1 MRAELSKLERP
12 GSWEPHAHP
21 ACGPPPRPTKGFHVN
36 AIRGALAMVLFAGAN
51 LASGQQLVG
60 VVEDPC
66 ALLSPVPAEVEAY
79 RNKVAEAKA
88 KQTSRPALTPSYLAT
103 HTEWVNR
110 RLLQDFNGLCRYR
123 DENVKLEPA
132 TEKRV
137 VFFGDSITEL
147 WEPADPAFF
156 ANDRLNRGISGQTT
170 AQMLGR
176 FQHDVVALRPRVVH
190 IMAGTNDIAGNT
202 GPTTLPWIQANLRSM
217 VELAKAHRI
226 SVVLAAVPPAAQFN
240 WRPSVQPAGQIRAL
254 NAWIKAYAESEKL
267 VFVDYGMVLDD
278 GRQGIKAELSAD
290 GVHPN
295 PTAYERMRPLAESA
309 VNKASAR

>member
-1 MRAELSKLERP
+1 MKPS
-12 GSWEPHAHP
+12 
-21 ACGPPPRPTKGFHVN
+21 
-36 AIRGALAMVLFAGAN
+36 RGLAMMLLAGAN
-51 LASGQQLVG
+51 LASGQPPVG
-60 VVEDPC
+60 VVDDPC
-66 ALLSPVPAEVEAY
+66 AVLAPVPAEVQAF
-79 RNKVAEAKA
+79 RDKVAEAKA
-88 KQTSRPALTPSYLAT
+88 KQTSRPAPTPSFLAI
-103 HTEWVNR
+103 HAEWMNR

-123 DENVKLEPA
+123 DENSKLRPA

-147 WEPADPAFF
+147 WEAADPVLF
-156 ANDRLNRGISGQTT
+156 ADDRVSRGISGQTT

-202 GPTTLPWIQANLRSM
+202 GPTTLPWIQANIRSM

-226 SVVLAAVPPAAQFN
+226 GVVLAAVPPAAHFN
-240 WRPSVQPAGQIRAL
+240 WRPSVQPAGQISAL
-254 NAWIKAYAESEKL
+254 NEWIKAYAESEKL
-267 VFVDYGMVLDD
+267 VFVDYGTVLDD

-295 PTAYERMRPLAESA
+295 PAGYERMRPLAEVA
-309 VNKASAR
+309 IREALAR